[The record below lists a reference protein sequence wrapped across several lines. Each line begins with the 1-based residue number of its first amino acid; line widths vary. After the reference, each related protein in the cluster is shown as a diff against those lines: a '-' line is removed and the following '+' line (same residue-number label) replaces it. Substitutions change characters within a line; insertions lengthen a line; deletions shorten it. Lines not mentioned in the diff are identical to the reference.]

1 MSMVIGT
8 NVSSLTAQRSLEQST
23 RMMGSAMERLATGTK
38 INSASDDA
46 AGLALAN
53 RMSSQASS
61 LGVAVKNMADGI
73 ALTEAIEG
81 SLEEVTDI
89 LARMRSL
96 AVQAAS
102 DTTAAKDRNTLNAE
116 MSSLKNE
123 LTGLATRS
131 TYAGQNVI
139 DGSFTGKNIQVGT
152 EASETIAI
160 SQSSVAATSIGGF
173 SLHSRVLLAGIHA
186 TTMAD
191 ARINASATA
200 DTFTITPSGGSA
212 TSAFAGTEQSAKE
225 VAAAVNLVTGTTGVT
240 ATAHSAVQ
248 LGGFDNESVNI
259 TLNGSAIA
267 ATNLSTNAA
276 TFVDRVNQFT
286 ATTGV
291 VASVNSS
298 TTVLLVASDGRNI
311 ELERTDAAAS
321 NGVTVENL
329 DRNLANPATAVA
341 LTGTGGATEFV
352 AAKGQ
357 ISLSASGDFAT
368 TQANSTKAFFATN
381 ASAGTSFVSAATL
394 DSRSNASAALAS
406 IDGAI
411 DKVSAMR
418 ADLGAISNRLTH
430 AKDAAVIL
438 RENTEAGVSRLRD
451 ADYAQESA
459 NLAKA
464 QVLQQVGTAMLAQAN
479 AQPQL
484 VLQLVQ

>member
-23 RMMGSAMERLATGTK
+23 RMMGTAMERLATGTK

-89 LARMRSL
+89 LQRMRSL

-102 DTTAAKDRNTLNAE
+102 DTTAAKDRTTLNKE

-152 EASETIAI
+152 ESSETIAI
-160 SQSSVAATSIGGF
+160 SQSSVAATSLGGF
-173 SLHSRVLLAGIHA
+173 NIHGRVLQAGAAA
-186 TTMAD
+186 TIAGARTD
-191 ARINASATA
+191 ASDTA
-200 DTFTITPSGGSA
+200 HTFTITPSGGSA
-212 TSAFAGTEQSAKE
+212 TGAFASSEQSAKE
-225 VAAAVNLVTGTTGVT
+225 VAAAINLETGTTGVT
-240 ATAHSAVQ
+240 ATAYTAVQ
-248 LGGFDNESVNI
+248 LGGFDNETAVI
-259 TLNGSAIA
+259 VLNGHTLAG
-267 ATNLSTNAA
+267 TNLSTNAA
-276 TFVDRVNQFT
+276 DFVDRVNQAT
-286 ATTGV
+286 ATHGV
-291 VASVNSS
+291 VATLDSS

-311 ELERTDAAAS
+311 ELERTDLGTNATAM
-321 NGVTVENL
+321 TVANL
-329 DRNLANPATAVA
+329 DRNNANAASTSDLGGTAH
-341 LTGTGGATEFV
+341 ATEAV
-352 AAKGQ
+352 VAKGQ
-357 ISLSASGDFAT
+357 ISLSSSDDFAV
-368 TQANSTKAFFATN
+368 TQNNAKSFFATAAN
-381 ASAGTSFVSAATL
+381 ATTSYVSAAAL
-394 DSRSNASAALAS
+394 DTRSNASAALSA

-411 DKVSAMR
+411 DKVSQMR
-418 ADLGAISNRLTH
+418 ADLGSISNRLTH
-430 AKDAAVIL
+430 AKDAAMIL
-438 RENTEAGVSRLRD
+438 KENTEAGVSRLKD

>member
-1 MSMVIGT
+1 MVIGT

-23 RMMGSAMERLATGTK
+23 RAMGTAMERLATGTK

-61 LGVAVKNMADGI
+61 LGIAVKNMADGI

-89 LARMRSL
+89 LQRMRSL

-123 LTGLATRS
+123 LTGLASRS

-152 EASETIAI
+152 ESAETIAI
-160 SQSSVAATSIGGF
+160 SQGSVAATALGGF
-173 SLHSRVLLAGIHA
+173 TQHSRTLDAGVNSTIS
-186 TTMAD
+186 T
-191 ARINASATA
+191 ARSTASALT

-212 TSAFAGTEQSAKE
+212 TDAFAGTEQSAKE

-240 ATAHSAVQ
+240 ATAYTAVQ
-248 LGGFDNESVNI
+248 LGSFTAGESVDLVI
-259 TLNGSAIA
+259 NGQAIA
-267 ATNLSTNAA
+267 ATQLESDAA
-276 TFVDRVNQFT
+276 TFVSRVNQFT

-291 VASVNSS
+291 VATKDSA
-298 TTVLLVASDGRNI
+298 TTILLVASDGRNI
-311 ELERTDAAAS
+311 EIERDDAGT
-321 NGVTVENL
+321 NITVQNL
-329 DRNLANPATAVA
+329 DRNNTANGASTAN
-341 LTGTGGATEFV
+341 LTAAGGASEFAV
-352 AAKGQ
+352 AKGQ
-357 ISLSASGDFAT
+357 ISLSSSSDFEV
-368 TQANSTKAFFATN
+368 TQAGTSKSFFATDTT
-381 ASAGTSFVSAATL
+381 AATAFVNDATL

-411 DKVSAMR
+411 DKVSQMR